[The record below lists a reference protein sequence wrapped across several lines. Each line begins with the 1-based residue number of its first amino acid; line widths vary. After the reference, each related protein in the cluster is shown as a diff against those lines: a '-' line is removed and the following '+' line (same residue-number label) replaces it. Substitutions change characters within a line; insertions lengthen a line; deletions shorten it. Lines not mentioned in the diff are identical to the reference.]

1 VAFVVLAHDEG
12 SGPSVPEPSGVSS
25 DETARGGRTAVAA
38 TAAPEVDLSDAHAPP
53 RPLVLWAIALA
64 GCSAAAYSFVAALQ
78 NPVVGRDL
86 GEPLVIALLSNWLTL
101 SYVFCG
107 LYAWW
112 RRPDSRFGPL
122 MVAAGFAN
130 FISTLSWTTND
141 VTFTFGQA
149 FDLVPPVLFM
159 HVFLAFPTGRLR
171 GPLEVGLVAGAYA
184 AAVVLQVVRMPFGVF
199 FGPNNLLEVSANPDA
214 ALLSLRVALLTVSA
228 FCLAGVAVLLLRRRG
243 RGRPVR
249 RSRVFIVDA
258 FALGLVMIACLFV
271 SASFNGPAV
280 HQIRWATFAT
290 LSLAPLVFLGA
301 LLNARLARSA
311 VADLVL
317 ELRADPAPADLRD
330 ALARALRDPTL
341 ELAYW
346 LPDFGVYADL
356 DGRPVELPDLEGRST
371 TLIDRDGEHI
381 AALIHDPA
389 LDDEPELL
397 DGVQAAAG
405 IALENARLHAELRAR
420 LEELRGSRA
429 RIVEA
434 AQHERQ
440 MLERNLHDGAQQRL
454 IALSL
459 DLSLLEGRIDGDP
472 EVKSGLDAARREI
485 AASLAE
491 LRKISSGLHP
501 AVVSG
506 HGLGVALEQL
516 AARSPVPVQLTVEVD
531 GRLPEPLEVA
541 AYYVVSESL
550 ANIAKHAHANTA
562 LVDVLKEREELVLE
576 IVDDG
581 IGGADSERGT
591 GLRGLADRVESLD
604 GRLRVWT
611 PRGGGTRVRAEIP
624 CK

>member
-1 VAFVVLAHDEG
+1 MVVAKG
-12 SGPSVPEPSGVSS
+12 
-25 DETARGGRTAVAA
+25 TRNGGRTAVAA
-38 TAAPEVDLSDAHAPP
+38 TAPVEAKLSDARASPT
-53 RPLVLWAIALA
+53 PLVLWAIALA
-64 GCSAAAYSFVAALQ
+64 GCAAVTYSFVSALR
-78 NPVVGRDL
+78 NPAVGADL
-86 GEPLVIALLSNWLTL
+86 GEPLVIALLSNWLTI
-101 SYVFCG
+101 SYVLCG
-107 LYAWW
+107 LFAWW
-112 RRPDSRFGPL
+112 RRPDSRFGAL

-141 VTFTFGQA
+141 LTFTLGQA
-149 FDLVPPVLFM
+149 LDLVPPVLFM
-159 HVFLAFPTGRLR
+159 HVFLAFPSGRLR
-171 GPLEVGLVAGAYA
+171 GPMERGFVASAYV
-184 AAVVLQVVRMPFGVF
+184 AAVVLQLIRMPFGG
-199 FGPNNLLEVSANPDA
+199 FGPHNLFEVSANEDA
-214 ALLSLRVALLTVSA
+214 ALLSLRVALLTMSA
-228 FCLAGVAVLLLRRRG
+228 FCLAGVAVLLLRRRD

-249 RSRVFIVDA
+249 RSRVVIVDA
-258 FALGLVMIACLFV
+258 FALGLVMIAALFV
-271 SASFNGPAV
+271 SASFNGPFT

-290 LSLAPLVFLGA
+290 LSLAPLVFLAA
-301 LLNARLARSA
+301 LLNARLARAA
-311 VADLVL
+311 VGDILL
-317 ELRADPAPADLRD
+317 ELPTEPAPTDLRD
-330 ALARALRDPTL
+330 ALARALRDPSL
-341 ELAYW
+341 ELAFW
-346 LPDFGVYADL
+346 LPEYGIYADVN
-356 DGRPVELPDLEGRST
+356 GRPVELPDLEGRAT
-371 TLIDRDGEHI
+371 TLIDRNGAHV

-389 LDDEPELL
+389 LEDEPELL

-405 IALENARLHAELRAR
+405 IALENARLHAALRAR

-440 MLERNLHDGAQQRL
+440 LLERNLHDGAQQRL

-459 DLSLLEGRIDGDP
+459 DLSRLEGRVNGGP
-472 EVKSGLDAARREI
+472 EVKAGIDQARREI

-491 LRKISSGLHP
+491 LREISTGLHP

-516 AARSPVPVQLTVEVD
+516 AARAPVPVKLSVEVE

-541 AYYVVSESL
+541 AYYVISESL
-550 ANIAKHAHANTA
+550 ANIAKHAQAKA
-562 LVDVLKEREELVLE
+562 ASVEVLKDQDELVLE

-624 CK
+624 CA